1 MTASEVSPARAVAT
15 RAELVELWLAA
26 LAALRRQRGG
36 GALARDLAAGRS
48 DRAWLDEAIA
58 RANLW
63 YLDDA
68 AIALVD
74 ASTILGVYVVP
85 EQRRH
90 GLARTLVAALR
101 EARPSLGDAL
111 VLPGDRATKSLY
123 ESLGWRARLLTMAEP
138 S

>member
-1 MTASEVSPARAVAT
+1 MTARADL
-15 RAELVELWLAA
+15 AELWVAA

-36 GALARDLAAGRS
+36 AVLARDLAAGRS
-48 DRAWLDEAIA
+48 DSAWLDEAVA

-63 YLDDA
+63 HVDDA

-85 EQRRH
+85 ARRRH
-90 GLARTLVAALR
+90 GVARALVAALR